1 MRLKTLLA
9 PITAA
14 ACLGLPATAL
24 AIGDEVADRESLVAW
39 YSRGDRF
46 YLYEQE
52 ESELVS
58 FSEARDIRVCAATRH
73 FDIPIRVRHD
83 GETSVVNS
91 GNCLTVDAKRVSV
104 SPAEE
109 LPEYV
114 ELTGTV
120 ETL

>member
-1 MRLKTLLA
+1 MRLTQILT
-9 PITAA
+9 PIAAA
-14 ACLGLPATAL
+14 ACIGLPAAAF
-24 AIGDEVADRESLVAW
+24 AIGDNVADRESLVEW
-39 YSRGDRF
+39 YARGDRF
-46 YLYEQE
+46 FLYEQE

-58 FSEARDIRVCAATRH
+58 FSEARDVRVCAATRH

-91 GNCLTVDAKRVSV
+91 GNCITVDAKRVTV